1 MSIHIR
7 RIFDDEPIVT
17 WLLTLISGAVGG
29 NIGGALIKDQSL
41 GPVVNTILGLIGGVG
56 GSQLLG
62 ALGGLQSLGQ
72 IGNIGASGVVGA
84 LLPIIIAS

>member
-1 MSIHIR
+1 MSSPLIG
-7 RIFDDEPIVT
+7 

-41 GPVVNTILGLIGGVG
+41 GPIANSILAIVGGVG

-62 ALGGLQSLGQ
+62 ALGGIQTLGQ

-84 LLPIIIAS
+84 LLPIIVGILKNKFAKA

>member
-1 MSIHIR
+1 MTSA
-7 RIFDDEPIVT
+7 IVT
-17 WLLTLISGAVGG
+17 WLLTPISGAVGG

-41 GPVVNTILGLIGGVG
+41 GPVVNTILGLTGGVG
-56 GSQLLG
+56 GNQLHG
-62 ALGGLQSLGQ
+62 ALRGLQSLGQ

>member
-1 MSIHIR
+1 MTS
-7 RIFDDEPIVT
+7 PIVT

-29 NIGGALIKDQSL
+29 N
-41 GPVVNTILGLIGGVG
+41 IGGVG

-72 IGNIGASGVVGA
+72 IGNIAASGVVGA

>member
-1 MSIHIR
+1 MTS
-7 RIFDDEPIVT
+7 PIVT

-29 NIGGALIKDQSL
+29 NIGD
-41 GPVVNTILGLIGGVG
+41 VG

-72 IGNIGASGVVGA
+72 IGNIRASGVVGA

>member
-1 MSIHIR
+1 
-7 RIFDDEPIVT
+7 
-17 WLLTLISGAVGG
+17 LTLISVGG
-29 NIGGALIKDQSL
+29 NIGGALIKEQNL

-72 IGNIGASGVVGA
+72 IGNIRASGVVGA
-84 LLPIIIAS
+84 LLPIAIAS

>member
-1 MSIHIR
+1 MSSPLIS
-7 RIFDDEPIVT
+7 

-41 GPVVNTILGLIGGVG
+41 GPIVNSVLGLIGGVG

-62 ALGGLQSLGQ
+62 ALGAVQSLGQ
-72 IGNIGASGVVGA
+72 IGNIGVSGVVGA
-84 LLPIIIAS
+84 LLPIIIGILKNRFARA

>member
-1 MSIHIR
+1 MTS
-7 RIFDDEPIVT
+7 PIVT

-29 NIGGALIKDQSL
+29 NIGGVLIKDQSL
-41 GPVVNTILGLIGGVG
+41 GPVVNTILGLISGVA

-72 IGNIGASGVVGA
+72 IGNIGASGFVGA

>member
-56 GSQLLG
+56 GSPLG

-72 IGNIGASGVVGA
+72 IGNIRASGFVGA

>member
-1 MSIHIR
+1 MTS
-7 RIFDDEPIVT
+7 PIIT
-17 WLLTLISGAVGG
+17 WLVTLISGAVGG
-29 NIGGALIKDQSL
+29 NICGALIKDQSL

-72 IGNIGASGVVGA
+72 IGNIGTSGVVGA
-84 LLPIIIAS
+84 LLPIIIGILKNKLATA

>member
-1 MSIHIR
+1 MSSPLIS
-7 RIFDDEPIVT
+7 

-41 GPVVNTILGLIGGVG
+41 GPIVNSVLGLIGGVG

-62 ALGGLQSLGQ
+62 ALGGVQSLGQ
-72 IGNIGASGVVGA
+72 IGNIGVSGVVGA
-84 LLPIIIAS
+84 LLPIIIGILKNRFARA